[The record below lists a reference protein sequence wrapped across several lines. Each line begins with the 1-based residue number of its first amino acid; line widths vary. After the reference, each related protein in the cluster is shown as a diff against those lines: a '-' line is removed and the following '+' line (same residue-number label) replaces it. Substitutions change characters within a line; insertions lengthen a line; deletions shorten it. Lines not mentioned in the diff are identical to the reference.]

1 MEENTDQNIGTQ
13 QPENLPAPEPEISLG
28 DAMAGIFSEPGDT
41 FTEVK
46 RSKKNYWLIPLL
58 IVVAVSI
65 LSSFL
70 VLQDEELSSEIR
82 DKQKKAMTEQLDKA
96 VKEGKMTQEQANQQ
110 MEQTQKFMG
119 GSMMMVFGIIGSL
132 FAVVVFFFLKALVY
146 WGTMKGFKGT
156 ASFKDVMNVLGLS
169 GLITAIQLV
178 VDTVLAVL
186 MGKLTANI
194 GPVLLFTEESVG
206 SSVYKLLGHLDIIN
220 IWYLAILSIGLAKV
234 SEVNTAKSIVIVFVL
249 WLLWVVVT
257 SFTSFGTFV
266 GR

>member
-1 MEENTDQNIGTQ
+1 MEENTDQPIESQ
-13 QPENLPAPEPEISLG
+13 AEMPPVQEPDITLS
-28 DAMAGIFSEPGDT
+28 DAMAGTFSDPGDT
-41 FTEVK
+41 FTAVK

-58 IVVAVSI
+58 IVVVVSI

-70 VLQDEELSSEIR
+70 VMRDEELSSEIR

-119 GSMMMVFGIIGSL
+119 GGMMIVFGIIGSL

-146 WGTMKGFKGT
+146 WGALKGLKGIAT
-156 ASFKDVMNVLGLS
+156 YKDVMNVLGLA
-169 GLITAIQLV
+169 GMITAVQLV

-194 GPVLLFTEESVG
+194 GPALLFTEEAVG
-206 SSVYKLLGHLDIIN
+206 SSVYKILAHFDLFT
-220 IWYLAILSIGLAKV
+220 IWYLIIVGIGLAKV
-234 SEVNTAKSIVIVFVL
+234 SDVASSKSIAVVFVL
-249 WLLWVVVT
+249 WLVWIALTV
-257 SFTSFGTFV
+257 FGPF
-266 GR
+266 GAFMGQ